1 MVVANE
7 KNNKHARVLNSR
19 GIKKLFL
26 VSIVRGREEDVK
38 NDTSML

>member
-1 MVVANE
+1 MKKE
-7 KNNKHARVLNSR
+7 QARAGVKFQ
-19 GIKKLFL
+19 GYKKLFL

>member
-1 MVVANE
+1 MVVAIE
-7 KNNKHARVLNSR
+7 KSNRHARVLNSKS
-19 GIKKLFL
+19 IKKLFL